1 MSAERALQRLRD
13 PGSGAAVRVA
23 EVVVDH
29 LLATPLREVIEPA
42 EAARLALTWTQRAV
56 ASEPLRAELLRRA
69 SDAQARLQA
78 EGRPARAFL
87 PADMLPPLQ
96 RLVAVP
102 WTPSERLVTRLLDQP
117 PVRELTAVVLSDIL
131 RSFAERLKSADKG
144 LLGGLGE
151 RAVKRGGGLFGSIAQ
166 GIGDAAGGIVG
177 AVREELEAA
186 MESRIQ
192 AFLGT
197 ATEQAVRRIA
207 AWVSD
212 PAQAPRT
219 SALRAGAL
227 QTLLDTPVSELAAE
241 TRALDVPALVD
252 TVRAAL
258 SELATHPEAAAR
270 VEELVRALLIEAGD
284 VSLGATLREVG
295 MADEARAD
303 LVAVVQV
310 RLSALFA
317 TDPFAA
323 LWSEL
328 HA

>member
-13 PGSGAAVRVA
+13 PGSGASARVA

-29 LLATPLREVIEPA
+29 LLATPLREALEPA
-42 EAARLALTWTQRAV
+42 EAARLALAWTQRAV

-69 SDAQARLQA
+69 SELQVRLQA
-78 EGRPARAFL
+78 ETQPARAFV
-87 PADMLPPLQ
+87 PADVLPPLQ
-96 RLVAVP
+96 RLIAVP

-131 RSFAERLKSADKG
+131 RSFSERLKSADKG

-166 GIGDAAGGIVG
+166 GLGDAAGGIVG
-177 AVREELEAA
+177 AVRDELEAA

-219 SALRAGAL
+219 SALRTGAL
-227 QTLLDTPVSELAAE
+227 NTLLDTPVTELAAE
-241 TRALDVPALVD
+241 LNALDVPALID
-252 TVRAAL
+252 TVRAAVG
-258 SELATHPEAAAR
+258 ELAAHPDAQAR
-270 VEELVRALLIEAGD
+270 VEDLVRALLAEAGD

-295 MADEARAD
+295 LADDARAD

-310 RLSALFA
+310 RLAALFA

>member
-29 LLATPLREVIEPA
+29 LLATPLREVIEPT
-42 EAARLALTWTQRAV
+42 EAARLALTWTLRAV

-69 SDAQARLQA
+69 ADAQIRLQA
-78 EGRPARAFL
+78 EARPARAFL

-207 AWVSD
+207 AWISD

-258 SELATHPEAAAR
+258 GELAAHPEAAAR
-270 VEELVRALLIEAGD
+270 VEEIVRALLIEAGD

-295 MADEARAD
+295 LADEARAD